1 VTRSIA
7 GGIALSFA
15 LISSFTLSA
24 GAEDAPGAA
33 PQTRSGDTAPS
44 SGAAQGGPRVVPPKL
59 AVYAEPLYP
68 IEAAYSGANGVV
80 QLELTVSEA
89 GAVTEAKVARAGD
102 LGAPFE
108 QAAVEAALA
117 LQFEPATVDGTPRSV
132 RIGFAFEF
140 VPPESL
146 RVVDAA
152 PAALEPAAPEPEGQ
166 PATTPG
172 QLSGRILLV
181 DGDVPIPGVLLRI
194 TDGSGAVRAV
204 STDEQGRFALP
215 ELPAGPYL
223 VQVRAEGFPPL
234 DFREDVAAGE
244 ATEVTYR
251 LAAITDEIEVVVE
264 GERPPR
270 EVTRRRLERREI
282 SRIPGTSGDALR
294 SLQSLPGVA
303 RPPGLAGLLIVRGSA
318 PADSETFID
327 GTDVPLIYH
336 FGGLSSVVPTDMLE
350 RIDFYPGNFSVRY
363 GRLQGGVVDVGLRAP
378 RTECLDDKGALTGK
392 DNCFHGMGQI
402 DFIDTRIMLEG
413 PIAGDW
419 KFVVAGRRS
428 WIDMFLRPALEAS
441 GSTVTNA
448 PVYYDYQAAVERD
461 RGPDDRLSFRFY
473 GSDDR
478 FETIITNPAAS
489 DPGFGGNLRF
499 GTAFTRFQGLY
510 QKRLSKEVNLDAML
524 SVGTQTLD
532 FGLGGNIKFVL
543 DSLPINMRSEFGFQ
557 LHRTAKLN
565 VGLDFQAAPFNL
577 YVRAPPP
584 GRTGEAAPGPLA
596 TQVPLEQQ
604 TSGTTFRPGWYADLE
619 WQPFRRL
626 RLVPGVRV
634 DGALDTSGVDVSPRI
649 NVRYTLV
656 ERGQLGPSDVHETV
670 LKAGFGKFSQPPA
683 FQETDEVF
691 GTPGLASNDSYHYS
705 LGVEQR
711 LSQQVRLTVEGF
723 FKDFQNSVS
732 RGPSADGTF
741 TYNNEGRGRVVGLE
755 TLLKYDPDDRFF
767 GWVAYTLSESIRQNC
782 ATCPAY
788 LFQFDQTHNLV
799 VLGSYRLGRGWEIGA
814 RFRIVSGPLAT
825 PVAQPPALAAIFSG
839 DAGSYVPVEGA
850 PYSVRLPVFHQADVR
865 IDKHWVF
872 KNFRLTTYLDVQ
884 NVYNNMAVEDFV
896 YNFDFSQSAYQT
908 GLPIVP
914 SIGTRGEF

>member
-1 VTRSIA
+1 MTVV
-7 GGIALSFA
+7 SFLRA
-15 LISSFTLSA
+15 NRVVVLILVC
-24 GAEDAPGAA
+24 APRLLAQAPTAA
-33 PQTRSGDTAPS
+33 PAPPALETPAS
-44 SGAAQGGPRVVPPKL
+44 PAASPRVVPPKL
-59 AVYAEPLYP
+59 VTYVDPTYP
-68 IEAAYSGANGVV
+68 VEEAYSGKSGVV
-80 QLELTVSEA
+80 QLALTISQTGE
-89 GAVTEAKVARAGD
+89 VTEATVVTSGD
-102 LGAPFE
+102 LGLAFE
-108 QAAVEAALA
+108 RAALDSARA
-117 LQFEPATVDGTPRSV
+117 LDFDPATVDGAPRSV

-140 VPPESL
+140 VAPESI
-146 RVVDAA
+146 RVVEQPSEPTA
-152 PAALEPAAPEPEGQ
+152 PATADSAPSPALA
-166 PATTPG
+166 PG
-172 QLSGRILLV
+172 QLSGRILLAG
-181 DGDVPIPGVLLRI
+181 GDAPLPGVLVRI
-194 TDGSGAVRAV
+194 TDSAGAVRAV
-204 STDEQGRFALP
+204 TTDEQGQFSLEAM
-215 ELPAGPYL
+215 PAGSYL
-223 VQVRAEGFPPL
+223 LEVRAEGFPPL
-234 DFREDVAAGE
+234 DFREEVIPGE
-244 ATEVTYR
+244 ATDVTYR
-251 LAAITDEIEVVVE
+251 LAAISDELEVVVE

-318 PADSETFID
+318 PADTETFVD

-336 FGGLSSVVPTDMLE
+336 FGGLTSVIPTDMLE

-363 GRLQGGVVDVGLRAP
+363 GRLQGGVVDVGLRSP
-378 RTECLDDKGALTGK
+378 RTECLNDKGELTGK

-419 KFVVAGRRS
+419 KFAIAGRRS
-428 WIDMFLRPALEAS
+428 WVDMFLRPVLESS

-448 PVYYDYQAAVERD
+448 PVYYDYQAVIERD
-461 RGPDDRLSFRFY
+461 LGPDDKLSFRFY

-499 GTAFTRFQGLY
+499 GTSFTRVQGLY
-510 QKRLSKEVNLDAML
+510 KKRLSKVVDLDAML
-524 SVGTQTLD
+524 SVGTQSID
-532 FGLGGNIKFVL
+532 FGLGGNIEFLL
-543 DSLPINMRSEFGFQ
+543 DSIPIAMRSEFGFQ
-557 LHRTAKLN
+557 LHKTARLN
-565 VGLDFQAAPFNL
+565 VGLDFRAGPFDI

-584 GRTGEAAPGPLA
+584 GRSGEAAPGPLA

-604 TSGTTFRPGWYADLE
+604 TSGSTFRPGWYADLE
-619 WQPFRRL
+619 WQPLRRL
-626 RLVPGVRV
+626 RLVPGIRI
-634 DGALDTSGVDVSPRI
+634 DGAIDTRDIDVSPRV

-670 LKAGFGKFSQPPA
+670 LKGGFGKFSQPPA

-711 LSQQVRLTVEGF
+711 LTKQVRLSVEGF

-732 RGPSADGTF
+732 RGPNAEGTF
-741 TYNNEGRGRVVGLE
+741 TYNNQGSGRVIGLE

-782 ATCPAY
+782 PTCPAY

-814 RFRIVSGPLAT
+814 RFRIVSGPLTT
-825 PVAQPPALAAIFSG
+825 PVEQPPALSAIFSG
-839 DAGSYVPVEGA
+839 DAGSYVPIEGD
-850 PYSVRLPVFHQADVR
+850 PYSVRLPLFHQADVR

-884 NVYNNMAVEDFV
+884 NVYNNMAAEDFV

-908 GLPIVP
+908 GLPILP